1 MQKGKKKFFL
11 FGAFVIIFFLLMLN
25 SIVKLWSYV
34 FDVGNVNKNYLAVD
48 TVWYNPENCYHNDVL
63 INTLLGHKTCVC
75 NPNSW
80 YAEYFEVFS
89 QNTDMKSDI
98 PVIIRKDEINITEFE
113 EVGYSLAYI
122 HSTLV
127 DHAVFDIVQK
137 KDVPILFIRLKGMK
151 DADRVVALNDEE
163 GNIYLMTEDYWNETY
178 K

>member
-1 MQKGKKKFFL
+1 MLKGKKRFLL
-11 FGAFVIIFFLLMLN
+11 FGVCIIFFLLMLN

-98 PVIIRKDEINITEFE
+98 PAIISKDEINITEF
-113 EVGYSLAYI
+113 

-127 DHAVFDIVQK
+127 DHAVFEVAEK
-137 KDVPILFIRLKGMK
+137 NDVPILFVRLNGMK

>member
-1 MQKGKKKFFL
+1 
-11 FGAFVIIFFLLMLN
+11 
-25 SIVKLWSYV
+25 
-34 FDVGNVNKNYLAVD
+34 
-48 TVWYNPENCYHNDVL
+48 
-63 INTLLGHKTCVC
+63 
-75 NPNSW
+75 
-80 YAEYFEVFS
+80 VFS
-89 QNTDMKSDI
+89 QDTDMKSDI

-127 DHAVFDIVQK
+127 DHAVFDVAEK
-137 KDVPILFIRLKGMK
+137 NDVPILFIRLKGMK